1 MENVDHLFLAIV
13 FAIPVILMTYLAIC
27 EYRETK
33 AFRKRNANKY
43 NR

>member
-1 MENVDHLFLAIV
+1 MENVDHLFLAII
-13 FAIPVILMTYLAIC
+13 FSIPVILGAYLAIS
-27 EYRETK
+27 EYKEMR